1 MRERLALLAVVS
13 VAVAAPAAA
22 QDEALPSLEFLEYL
36 GSWDEGDE
44 EWLVVAE
51 EFMGQ
56 PQAGDEDMTVIDG
69 DDDSAARNEE
79 AREDETDDND
89 ED

>member
-1 MRERLALLAVVS
+1 MAV
-13 VAVAAPAAA
+13 AMAAPAAA
-22 QDEALPSLEFLEYL
+22 QDDDLPSLEFLEYL
-36 GSWDEGDE
+36 GSWEESDE

-56 PQAGDEDMTVIDG
+56 PAADSDEITELDGADDNLAGDEQTRVDESRD
-69 DDDSAARNEE
+69 
-79 AREDETDDND
+79 DETDDND